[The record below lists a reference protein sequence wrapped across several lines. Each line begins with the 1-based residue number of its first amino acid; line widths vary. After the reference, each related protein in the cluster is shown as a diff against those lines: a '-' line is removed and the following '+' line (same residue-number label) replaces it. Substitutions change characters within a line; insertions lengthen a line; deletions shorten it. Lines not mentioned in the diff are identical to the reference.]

1 MDIKHIINKLYY
13 ENNATK
19 EELIYILD
27 KINEDEKDYAFCSL
41 LFFAVE

>member
-19 EELIYILD
+19 EELPLGLRSPSP
-27 KINEDEKDYAFCSL
+27 FVPS
-41 LFFAVE
+41 F

>member
-19 EELIYILD
+19 EELIYVLD
-27 KINEDEKDYAFCSL
+27 KINEDEKDYL
-41 LFFAVE
+41 I